1 MVYSDHM
8 KLSQFIIGNME
19 AILNEWESFAETI
32 LPAAQS
38 MDSPALRD
46 HAKQILEAIAKDIE
60 TSQTAQEQS
69 DKSKDLKPPPAG
81 EETAATTHGE
91 LRHLAGFDLRQLG
104 SEYRAL
110 RASVIRM
117 WKAQLPELGDSEF
130 NDMMRFNEAIDQA
143 LAASIVR
150 YSAEVDHS
158 RQTFLAILGH
168 DLRSP
173 LSSILMSASLLLKSD
188 RLEVEQSDLA
198 LRIKRNVST
207 MSHMINDLLTY
218 ASAQIG
224 REIPIL
230 REAADMENICRL
242 SLEELQSANPT
253 AILQFESAGDLS
265 GHFDP
270 ARFQQVLS
278 NLLNNAV
285 KYGEI
290 GLPVTLSARGEG
302 ESITLQVKN
311 FGNAIPSDSLEIIF
325 NPLIQLSSNQSN
337 SNSRPTDSIGLGL
350 FIAQEI
356 VKGHN
361 GTIEV
366 GSSEKDGTIFTVQ
379 LPRN

>member
-1 MVYSDHM
+1 M
-8 KLSQFIIGNME
+8 KLSKFIIGNME
-19 AILNEWESFAETI
+19 AILTEWESFAETI
-32 LPAAQS
+32 LPPAETMNS
-38 MDSPALRD
+38 IALRD

-69 DKSKDLKPPPAG
+69 DKSKDLKLVLAG
-81 EETAATTHGE
+81 KATAATTHGE

-110 RASVIRM
+110 RASVLRM
-117 WKAQLPELGDSEF
+117 WKAQLTQLGNSEF
-130 NDMMRFNEAIDQA
+130 NDMMRFNEAIDEA

-173 LSSILMSASLLLKSD
+173 LSSILMSASLLLKSE

-198 LRIKRNVST
+198 GRIKRNVST

-230 REAADMENICRL
+230 REPANMENICRL
-242 SLEELQSANPT
+242 SLEEVQSGNP
-253 AILQFESAGDLS
+253 AAVLHFESSGNLS

-285 KYGEI
+285 KYGES
-290 GLPVTLSARGEG
+290 GLPVMFSARSEA

-311 FGNAIPSDSLEIIF
+311 FGNAIPSESLEIIF
-325 NPLIQLSSNQSN
+325 NPLIQLSSNKSN
-337 SNSRPTDSIGLGL
+337 SNPQPTDSIGLGL
-350 FIAQEI
+350 FIAREI
-356 VKGHN
+356 VKGHD

-366 GSSEKDGTIFTVQ
+366 SSSEKDGTIFTIQ

>member
-1 MVYSDHM
+1 M
-8 KLSQFIIGNME
+8 KLSKFIIGNME

-32 LPAAQS
+32 LPAAES
-38 MDSPALRD
+38 MDSVALRD
-46 HAKQILEAIAKDIE
+46 HAKQILEAIARDIE

-69 DKSKDLKPPPAG
+69 DKSKDLIPAPAG

-91 LRHLAGFDLRQLG
+91 LRHLAGFDMRQLG

-110 RASVIRM
+110 RASVLRM
-117 WKAQLPELGDSEF
+117 WKAQLSELGDSEF
-130 NDMMRFNEAIDQA
+130 NDMMRFNEAIDEA
-143 LAASIVR
+143 LAASIIR

-173 LSSILMSASLLLKSD
+173 LSSILMSTSVLLESK

-198 LRIKRNVST
+198 ARIKRNVST
-207 MSHMINDLLTY
+207 MTHMINDLLTF

-224 REIPIL
+224 REIPIV
-230 REAADMENICRL
+230 REAANMENICRM
-242 SLEELQSANPT
+242 SLEEVQSGNPT
-253 AILQFESAGDLS
+253 AILHFESSGNLN

-278 NLLNNAV
+278 NLLTNAV
-285 KYGEI
+285 KYGES
-290 GLPVTLSARGEG
+290 GLPVVLSARSEA
-302 ESITLQVKN
+302 ESIILQVKN
-311 FGNAIPSDSLEIIF
+311 FGNAIASESLEIIF
-325 NPLIQLSSNQSN
+325 QPLIQLSTGKSN
-337 SNSRPTDSIGLGL
+337 SNSQPTDSIGLGL
-350 FIAQEI
+350 FIVREI

-361 GTIEV
+361 GTVEV
-366 GSSEKDGTIFTVQ
+366 SSSEKDGTSFTVQ

>member
-1 MVYSDHM
+1 M
-8 KLSQFIIGNME
+8 G

-32 LPAAQS
+32 LPAARS
-38 MDSPALRD
+38 MDSTALRD
-46 HAKQILEAIAKDIE
+46 HAKQILEAIAVDIE

-69 DKSKDLKPPPAG
+69 DKSKDLLPVPDLKTP
-81 EETAATTHGE
+81 AATIHGE

-110 RASVIRM
+110 RASVLRM

-130 NDMMRFNEAIDQA
+130 NDMMRFNEAIDEA

-173 LSSILMSASLLLKSD
+173 LSSILMAASIMLKFD
-188 RLEVEQSDLA
+188 GLRVEQSDLV

-230 REAADMENICRL
+230 KESANLDDICRTVL
-242 SLEELQSANPT
+242 DEIRSANPDS
-253 AILQFESAGDLS
+253 IIRFESSGDLK
-265 GHFDP
+265 GRFDP

-285 KYGEI
+285 KYGASDS
-290 GLPVTLSARGEG
+290 PVKLSASGEA
-302 ESITLQVKN
+302 ESITVQVKN
-311 FGNAIPSDSLEIIF
+311 FGNTIPSDSLEIIF
-325 NPLIQLSSNQSN
+325 NPLIQLASDRSTSSP
-337 SNSRPTDSIGLGL
+337 RLTDSIGLGL
-350 FIAQEI
+350 FIAREI
-356 VKGHN
+356 VKGH
-361 GTIEV
+361 
-366 GSSEKDGTIFTVQ
+366 DGTLEVESSVNEGTVFTIKV
-379 LPRN
+379 PRN

>member
-1 MVYSDHM
+1 M
-8 KLSQFIIGNME
+8 KLSRFIGENME

-32 LPAAQS
+32 LPAARS
-38 MDSPALRD
+38 MDSVALRD
-46 HAKQILEAIAKDIE
+46 HAKQILEAIARDIE
-60 TSQTAQEQS
+60 TTQTAQEES
-69 DKSKDLKPPPAG
+69 DKSKDLLPVPDVNA
-81 EETAATTHGE
+81 TAATIHGE

-110 RASVIRM
+110 RASVLRM
-117 WKAQLPELGDSEF
+117 WKAQLSELGDAEF
-130 NDMMRFNEAIDQA
+130 NDMMRFNEAIDEA

-173 LSSILMSASLLLKSD
+173 LSSILMSASILLKSGE
-188 RLEVEQSDLA
+188 LKVEQADFA
-198 LRIKRNVST
+198 VRIKRNVST

-230 REAADMENICRL
+230 REAANMDTICRTAL
-242 SLEELQSANPT
+242 DEVQSANPD
-253 AILQFESAGDLS
+253 AILNFESSGDLN

-285 KYGEI
+285 KYGES
-290 GLPVTLSARGEG
+290 GSPVLLSARSET
-302 ESITLQVKN
+302 ESITVQVKN
-311 FGNAIPSDSLEIIF
+311 SGNTIPSESLEIIF
-325 NPLIQLSSNQSN
+325 NPLIQLSSDKSN
-337 SNSRPTDSIGLGL
+337 PNPRLTDSIGLGL
-350 FIAQEI
+350 FIAREI

-361 GTIEV
+361 GTVEV
-366 GSSEKDGTIFTVQ
+366 KSSEKDGTVFTIK
-379 LPRN
+379 LPQN

>member
-1 MVYSDHM
+1 M
-8 KLSQFIIGNME
+8 KLSKFIIGNME
-19 AILNEWESFAETI
+19 AILTEWESFAETI
-32 LPAAQS
+32 LPPAETMNS
-38 MDSPALRD
+38 IALRD

-69 DKSKDLKPPPAG
+69 DKSKDLKLVLAG
-81 EETAATTHGE
+81 KATAATTHGE

-110 RASVIRM
+110 RASVLRM
-117 WKAQLPELGDSEF
+117 WKAQLTQLGNSEF
-130 NDMMRFNEAIDQA
+130 NDMMRFNEAIDEA

-173 LSSILMSASLLLKSD
+173 LSSILMSASLLLKSE

-198 LRIKRNVST
+198 GRIKRNVST

-230 REAADMENICRL
+230 REPANMENICRL
-242 SLEELQSANPT
+242 SLEEVQSGNPA
-253 AILQFESAGDLS
+253 AILHFESSGNLS

-285 KYGEI
+285 KYGES
-290 GLPVTLSARGEG
+290 GLPVMFSARSEA

-311 FGNAIPSDSLEIIF
+311 FGNAIPSESLEIIF
-325 NPLIQLSSNQSN
+325 NPLIQLSSNKSN
-337 SNSRPTDSIGLGL
+337 SNPQPTDSIGLGL
-350 FIAQEI
+350 FIAREI
-356 VKGHN
+356 VKGHD

-366 GSSEKDGTIFTVQ
+366 SSSEKDGTIFTIQ

>member
-1 MVYSDHM
+1 
-8 KLSQFIIGNME
+8 ME
-19 AILNEWESFAETI
+19 VILNEWESFAETI

-38 MDSPALRD
+38 MDSVALRD

-60 TSQTAQEQS
+60 TSQTEQEES
-69 DKSKDLKPPPAG
+69 DKSKDLLPVPDINA
-81 EETAATTHGE
+81 TAATIHGE

-110 RASVIRM
+110 RASVLRM
-117 WKAQLPELGDSEF
+117 WKAQLAKLGDSEF
-130 NDMMRFNEAIDQA
+130 NDMMRFNEAIDEA

-173 LSSILMSASLLLKSD
+173 LSSILMSASILLKSGE
-188 RLEVEQSDLA
+188 LKVEQADFA
-198 LRIKRNVST
+198 VRIKRNVST

-224 REIPIL
+224 REIPIF
-230 REAADMENICRL
+230 REAANMESICRT
-242 SLEELQSANPT
+242 SLDEIQSANPD
-253 AILQFESAGDLS
+253 AILHFESSGDLS
-265 GHFDP
+265 GQFDP

-278 NLLNNAV
+278 NLLNNAL
-285 KYGEI
+285 KYGKS
-290 GLPVTLSARGEG
+290 GSPVILSARNEA
-302 ESITLQVKN
+302 ELITVQVKN
-311 FGNAIPSDSLEIIF
+311 FGNTIPSESLEIIF
-325 NPLIQLSSNQSN
+325 NPLIQLSSNQSDPN
-337 SNSRPTDSIGLGL
+337 PRLTDSIGLGL
-350 FIAQEI
+350 FIAREI

-361 GTIEV
+361 GTVEV
-366 GSSEKDGTIFTVQ
+366 KSSDKDGTVFTVM

>member
-1 MVYSDHM
+1 
-8 KLSQFIIGNME
+8 ME

-32 LPAAQS
+32 LPAARS
-38 MDSPALRD
+38 MDSVALRD
-46 HAKQILEAIAKDIE
+46 HAKQILEAIARDIE

-69 DKSKDLKPPPAG
+69 DKSKDLSPAADVDD
-81 EETAATTHGE
+81 TAATIHGE

-110 RASVIRM
+110 RASVLRM
-117 WKAQLPELGDSEF
+117 WKAQLSELGDSEF
-130 NDMMRFNEAIDQA
+130 NDMMRFNEAIDEA

-173 LSSILMSASLLLKSD
+173 LSSILMSASILLRSGQLQ
-188 RLEVEQSDLA
+188 VEQSDFA
-198 LRIKRNVST
+198 VRIKRNVST

-224 REIPIL
+224 REIPIV
-230 REAADMENICRL
+230 REAASMDNICRT
-242 SLEELQSANPT
+242 SLEEIQSANPD
-253 AILQFESAGDLS
+253 AILRFETSGDLS

-285 KYGEI
+285 KYGNS
-290 GLPVTLSARGEG
+290 GSPVILSARGDA
-302 ESITLQVKN
+302 ESITVQVKN
-311 FGNAIPSDSLEIIF
+311 FGNTIPSESLEIIF
-325 NPLIQLSSNQSN
+325 NPLTQLSSDRSN
-337 SNSRPTDSIGLGL
+337 PNPQLTDSIGLGL
-350 FIAQEI
+350 FIAREI

-361 GTIEV
+361 GTV
-366 GSSEKDGTIFTVQ
+366 DVKSSEREGTVFTVK

>member
-1 MVYSDHM
+1 M
-8 KLSQFIIGNME
+8 KLSKFISENME

-38 MDSPALRD
+38 MDSVDLRD

-69 DKSKDLKPPPAG
+69 DKSKDLLPMPDVKA
-81 EETAATTHGE
+81 TAATTHGE
-91 LRHLAGFDLRQLG
+91 QRHLAGFDLRQLG

-110 RASVIRM
+110 RASVLRM

-130 NDMMRFNEAIDQA
+130 NDMMRFNEAIDEA

-173 LSSILMSASLLLKSD
+173 LSSILMSASILLKSEG
-188 RLEVEQSDLA
+188 LKVEQSDFA
-198 LRIKRNVST
+198 IRIKRNVST
-207 MSHMINDLLTY
+207 MSRMINDLLTY

-230 REAADMENICRL
+230 KEAANMDNICRT
-242 SLEELQSANPT
+242 SLDEVQSANPD
-253 AILQFESAGDLS
+253 AILHFESSGDLS

-278 NLLNNAV
+278 NLLNNAL
-285 KYGEI
+285 KYGES
-290 GLPVTLSARGEG
+290 GSPVILAARSEA
-302 ESITLQVKN
+302 ESITVQVKN
-311 FGNAIPSDSLEIIF
+311 SGNTIPSESLEIIF
-325 NPLIQLSSNQSN
+325 NPLIQLSSDKSN
-337 SNSRPTDSIGLGL
+337 PNPRLTDSIGLGL
-350 FIAQEI
+350 FIAREI

-361 GTIEV
+361 GTV
-366 GSSEKDGTIFTVQ
+366 DVKSSDKDGTVFTVK